1 MKYRDI
7 RKFSYRREKKFLAT
21 DPINFDIDRWSKSP
35 YTCLKVRFYIELSCI
50 FVYFLQYTK
59 VKPNHVSYLY
69 AFSGIIA
76 GILLG
81 SNNSTL
87 LIIGIFLFFSK
98 VAIDGTDGLL
108 SRVKYKPTKFGALL
122 DDWGGL
128 VGEYSFIFGLGFY
141 LFNQS
146 GNEIYIFFATATGFL
161 KAIDIKNYGNKFF
174 KNSNFLTA
182 DVWSNFLDSSI
193 KGQTQ
198 KIWFPKL
205 ISFLINLITSPILLS
220 SLLYVLIGFLDLGF
234 SLIIDTSISPYIVIV
249 KVLGIGVAVINKTS
263 QSSPPLSE
271 SFFL

>member
-174 KNSNFLTA
+174 KKARKKLLKDDRKEKKFLKILKNLIKNSFNYHAKTVDLILFCILIELYFGHLFLTHF
-182 DVWSNFLDSSI
+182 FLYI
-193 KGQTQ
+193 YFIRG
-198 KIWFPKL
+198 
-205 ISFLINLITSPILLS
+205 
-220 SLLYVLIGFLDLGF
+220 
-234 SLIIDTSISPYIVIV
+234 LII
-249 KVLGIGVAVINKTS
+249 
-263 QSSPPLSE
+263 
-271 SFFL
+271 FFGNLFTYRN